1 MNQEDLSIKPLYV
14 QTVFDNYLLEDKFLA
29 NRKYQRKLVWTI
41 QEKQAFIDSLMNKYP
56 VPLFLV
62 ALKQGKYEII
72 DGMQRLNA
80 IFSFIEG
87 EFGVVE
93 DGVEK
98 YFDLATMPTTNEL
111 LDNQKITQKKPILNR
126 AICRQIAT
134 YELPFTI
141 ATFENETK
149 IEDIFRRINSNGR
162 HLSNHE
168 IRQAGALGLFPDL
181 VRTLS
186 AEIRRDSS
194 PSDILNLSKMKEV
207 SLSNK
212 SLPYGINLFDVFWV
226 KQEIIPIYNMR
237 ISRDEELV
245 AYILTYMILG
255 RSVNPSTKNLDLFYK
270 LNPNEGDKDHLSSR
284 IENEVIKIGE
294 ENIKKRFRKIFSEI
308 EKTISMSSS
317 TLSVIL
323 FGGNPKGLVRSFQV
337 LFLAFYEL
345 IVTKN
350 MRIKNHSQL
359 LDSLKGFGSRHL
371 NNIHTLEWN
380 GGIRDEKIKMVASV
394 IEPHFEK
401 NNKIEDPALDNWIVQ
416 LENLLNQ
423 SKIEQQQFDFKIG
436 LHRVDVNPNFVQST
450 FDKVIKTLT
459 GIANIAPKTRGYVII
474 GIADKVEDNRRFE
487 AIYSIRSKKYL
498 EFYIN
503 GIDKEAEKNFGNL
516 DKYFSRLRDLIK
528 NQPIEDF
535 TKDYITRNM
544 RLVNYFDKSVLV
556 FQIEADEKPLLYDGK
571 YFVRRG
577 SSIEEIKP
585 ESYADLFNRFFKK

>member
-270 LNPNEGDKDHLSSR
+270 LPK
-284 IENEVIKIGE
+284 
-294 ENIKKRFRKIFSEI
+294 
-308 EKTISMSSS
+308 
-317 TLSVIL
+317 
-323 FGGNPKGLVRSFQV
+323 FGL
-337 LFLAFYEL
+337 
-345 IVTKN
+345 
-350 MRIKNHSQL
+350 
-359 LDSLKGFGSRHL
+359 
-371 NNIHTLEWN
+371 
-380 GGIRDEKIKMVASV
+380 
-394 IEPHFEK
+394 
-401 NNKIEDPALDNWIVQ
+401 
-416 LENLLNQ
+416 
-423 SKIEQQQFDFKIG
+423 
-436 LHRVDVNPNFVQST
+436 
-450 FDKVIKTLT
+450 
-459 GIANIAPKTRGYVII
+459 
-474 GIADKVEDNRRFE
+474 
-487 AIYSIRSKKYL
+487 
-498 EFYIN
+498 
-503 GIDKEAEKNFGNL
+503 
-516 DKYFSRLRDLIK
+516 
-528 NQPIEDF
+528 
-535 TKDYITRNM
+535 
-544 RLVNYFDKSVLV
+544 
-556 FQIEADEKPLLYDGK
+556 
-571 YFVRRG
+571 
-577 SSIEEIKP
+577 
-585 ESYADLFNRFFKK
+585 